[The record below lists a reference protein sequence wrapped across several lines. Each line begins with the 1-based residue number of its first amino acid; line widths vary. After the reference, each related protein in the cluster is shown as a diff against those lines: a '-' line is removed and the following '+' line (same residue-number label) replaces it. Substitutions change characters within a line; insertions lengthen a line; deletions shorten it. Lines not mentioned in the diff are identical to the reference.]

1 MKGQTVNNLDLGC
14 HSIPVITT
22 HVVEQIGHGQ
32 YLNKHMGMAVFQ
44 KIFFRDTAIEISYNF
59 HMLQNIIFLLIYL
72 SI

>member
-1 MKGQTVNNLDLGC
+1 MKGQTVNNLDLGY

-44 KIFFRDTAIEISYNF
+44 KIFFRDTAIEIS
-59 HMLQNIIFLLIYL
+59 
-72 SI
+72 